1 MQGLPQKRR
10 EGARAM
16 LMPQSRIRGKAA
28 RSACLRQGK
37 VIGWAQATF

>member
-1 MQGLPQKRR
+1 MQGLLQKRR

-16 LMPQSRIRGKAA
+16 LAPQSRIGGEAA
-28 RSACLRQGK
+28 CSACLGQGK